1 MMLDNIYITKIT
13 NCCTG
18 SVVFLTADTEYAR
31 ECAQEAVLAVLDLM
45 DIDDVQVESVEDYD
59 L

>member
-31 ECAQEAVLAVLDLM
+31 ECAQEAALAVLDLM
-45 DIDDVQVESVEDYD
+45 DIDDIQVESVEDYD

>member
-1 MMLDNIYITKIT
+1 MMLDNIYIVKIT

-18 SVVFLTADTEYAR
+18 SVVFLEVDT
-31 ECAQEAVLAVLDLM
+31 ECAQEAVLAAMDLM
-45 DIDDVQVESVEDYD
+45 DIDDIQVEIVEGYD